1 MKLNESIVYLAYKD
15 FGLSSINPWE
25 GTPFE
30 KYYQTGAKQKGALGE
45 LIVASFLKDR
55 GFLVEKS
62 TDLGHDRT
70 INGWKTEIKFS
81 CATKRNFDFLFTF
94 NHISFCKDWDRI
106 IFCGINGDLEAKI
119 VWFSKEDMRILLQE
133 GLLKHQ
139 QAGKD
144 NNLDDYCVMNKDSNK
159 LLFHSRAKEMET
171 F

>member
-1 MKLNESIVYLAYKD
+1 MKLNEDIVYSAYKD
-15 FGLSSINPWE
+15 FGLSSNNLWE

-45 LIVASFLKDR
+45 LIVTSFLKNK
-55 GFLVEKS
+55 GFSIEKS
-62 TDLGHDRT
+62 TDLGHDR
-70 INGWKTEIKFS
+70 IVNGWKTEIKFS

-106 IFCGINGDLEAKI
+106 IFCGINGDLEARI
-119 VWFSKEDMRILLQE
+119 VWFSKEDMKILLQE

-144 NNLDDYCVMNKDSNK
+144 NNLDDYCIMSKNSNK
-159 LLFHSRAKEMET
+159 LLFHSRAKEMKT